1 MSAEQAPR
9 RQNIGRR
16 IGARGHRRHSGLGG
30 GPPVMAI
37 AATLLINLRVNKG
50 YLLCAITAWRR
61 ETKFNMKGG
70 DQAEATRSR

>member
-1 MSAEQAPR
+1 
-9 RQNIGRR
+9 
-16 IGARGHRRHSGLGG
+16 
-30 GPPVMAI
+30 MAI